1 MWTFW
6 FIENLQVVAWYLSV
20 VGKRSLWK
28 MLGIRA
34 IKSDLVWYSKSALLN
49 YLNNRKSWDIIS
61 GKIQIYVRMATFA
74 EKRFSF
80 LDLS

>member
-1 MWTFW
+1 
-6 FIENLQVVAWYLSV
+6 
-20 VGKRSLWK
+20 